1 MSATTQA
8 DGTAMTNTK
17 LERKGAV
24 AILTIS
30 RPEKHNAL
38 NRETLSEIEAT
49 MLELARDEAVRAL
62 IITGAGEKAF
72 VSGADINELAVL
84 DARGAREISA
94 FGQRVFN
101 HIAQFKQPVI
111 AAVNGWALG
120 GGCELALAC
129 HMRFCSDNAKFGLPE
144 VSLGI
149 IPGYGGTQR
158 LSRLVGLG
166 RAVELVAS
174 GRTVDA
180 HEALRIGLV
189 QHVTSPAELFPNTL
203 ALAEKIAG
211 NAPLAVSAAL
221 ESMVRGQELALSDG
235 LALESTMFG
244 ILGASEDMHE
254 GLKAFLEKRKATFTG
269 R

>member
-17 LERKGAV
+17 LERRGPI

-38 NRETLSEIEAT
+38 NRDTLSEIEAA
-49 MLELARDEAVRAL
+49 MIELGHDEGVRAV
-62 IITGAGEKAF
+62 IVTGAGEKAF

-94 FGQRVFN
+94 FGQRVFDR
-101 HIAQFKQPVI
+101 IAQFKQPVI

-144 VSLGI
+144 VTLGI

-174 GRTVDA
+174 GRPVDA

-189 QHVTSPAELFPNTL
+189 QHVTSQAELMGHAL
-203 ALAEKIAG
+203 GLAEKIAAS
-211 NAPLAVSAAL
+211 APLAVSAAL
-221 ESMVRGQELALSDG
+221 ESMVRGQELALTDG